1 MQPKL
6 LPALALLT
14 PLAALLVASS
24 PAAAAPSCSGPVCQ
38 DAAGWSD
45 SGFGASYTF
54 WTGLQSKKNFQTDPS
69 YGADYLKLGAEIQAT
84 AKAFGVSKPIVD
96 AYALIYNNNGES
108 WGGVHVAAVGVVLYS
123 ASITNAIP
131 FGVSRTFFKADED
144 ISLLGVHIDLDGK
157 VGGELGV
164 DVIPSITSSYLS
176 LMAEPYARA
185 YADVDADVGAAC
197 ASVSVKGSLTALDL
211 HVPAAITV
219 TYPEDDSMS
228 VLMSLDYSLHS
239 LDGKLKVELEYCLDT
254 DSKTLVN
261 FDGFTAGGQ
270 LFSKWGTISW

>member
-1 MQPKL
+1 MQPRI
-6 LPALALLT
+6 LPTFALLA
-14 PLAALLVASS
+14 PFAALLAAPA

-38 DAAGWSD
+38 DAASWTDG
-45 SGFGASYTF
+45 GFGASYSF
-54 WTGLQSKKNFQTDPS
+54 WTGLQSKKNFQTDAS
-69 YGADYLKLGAEIQAT
+69 YGADYLKMGADIHAT

-96 AYALIYNNNGES
+96 AYALAYHNNGES

-123 ASITNAIP
+123 ESITNAIP

-164 DVIPSITSSYLS
+164 DVTPSITSSYMS

-185 YADVDADVGAAC
+185 YADADADVGAAC
-197 ASVSVKGSLTALDL
+197 ASVAVKGSLTALDL
-211 HVPAAITV
+211 HVPAVITA
-219 TYPEDDSMS
+219 TYPEDNSMS

-239 LDGKLKVELEYCLDT
+239 LDGKLKVELEYCMDS

-270 LFSKWGTISW
+270 LFAKWGNISW